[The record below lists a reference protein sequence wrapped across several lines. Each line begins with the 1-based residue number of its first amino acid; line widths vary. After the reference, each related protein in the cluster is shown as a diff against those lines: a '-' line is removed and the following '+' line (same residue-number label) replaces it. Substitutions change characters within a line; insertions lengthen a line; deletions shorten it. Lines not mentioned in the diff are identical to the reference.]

1 MRFNE
6 LSLPVGKKMT
16 MHVVGLDYKKHQL
29 DAQLVGY
36 YEGKNLVVA
45 LLSKPGQI
53 LLQQGQAVSLVAQMP
68 EGSVQFETDIE
79 HIHDSPFL
87 YVVLDYP
94 LGVNFTSTRA
104 HSRLPVDTPVEVT
117 GHTGMGMTTS
127 SIHGNMLDVSRSG
140 ARLVLE
146 KELTTMVTKI
156 SLGVMLESQ
165 GLERDMTLTAKV
177 TNTAETSDL
186 YPECSFAY
194 GVEFIEM
201 DEIHDLFLRSYCL
214 QEINRGRAL
223 LCPLLG

>member
-1 MRFNE
+1 MRFKE

-16 MHVVGLDYKKHQL
+16 MHVVGLDYKRHQM

-53 LLQQGQAVSLVAQMP
+53 LLQQGQAVSLAAQLP
-68 EGSVQFETDIE
+68 EGSVQFETEIE

-94 LGVNFTSTRA
+94 LGVNFSPLRQ

-127 SIHGNMLDVSRSG
+127 SIHGNMLDVSRGG

-146 KELTTMVTKI
+146 KELTTMVTQI

-177 TNTAETSDL
+177 SNTAETSDL
-186 YPECSFAY
+186 YPECGFAY
-194 GVEFIEM
+194 GVEFIEI
-201 DEIHDLFLRSYCL
+201 DEVDDLFLRSYCL

-223 LCPLLG
+223 MCP

>member
-1 MRFNE
+1 MRFKE
-6 LSLPVGKKMT
+6 LSLPAGKKMT
-16 MHVVGLDYKKHQL
+16 MYVVGLDYKKHQL
-29 DAQLVGY
+29 DAQMIGY
-36 YEGKNLVVA
+36 YEGKNLMLA

-68 EGSVQFETDIE
+68 EGSVQFESEIE

-87 YVVLDYP
+87 YLVLDYP
-94 LGVNFTSTRA
+94 LGVNFTTMRH

-127 SIHGNMLDVSRSG
+127 SIHGNMLDVSRGG

-177 TNTAETSDL
+177 VNTAEISDL
-186 YPECSFAY
+186 YPECGFAY
-194 GVEFIEM
+194 GVEFIDM
-201 DEIHDLFLRSYCL
+201 DEVNDLFLRSYCL
-214 QEINRGRAL
+214 QEISRGRAL
-223 LCPLLG
+223 MCPA